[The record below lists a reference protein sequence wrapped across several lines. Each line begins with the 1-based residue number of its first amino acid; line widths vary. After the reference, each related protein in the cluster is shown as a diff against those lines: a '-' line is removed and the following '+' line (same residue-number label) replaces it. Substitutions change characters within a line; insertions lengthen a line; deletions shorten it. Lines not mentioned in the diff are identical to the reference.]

1 MGLGDESANMSEN
14 SYWLGRE
21 PIHEEVNRVQVPKMV
36 VEAGIAVTDA
46 LLFWA
51 FDTEQDAVV
60 ISQGSNEF
68 EDDRFEYR
76 DNSQVADTGV
86 ATVPRRI
93 MDEHPDF
100 DPGEKLHFVTTDYYL
115 EKNICMVVSDD
126 VARDRFEML
135 FQGDED

>member
-1 MGLGDESANMSEN
+1 MSEN

-21 PIHEEVNRVQVPKMV
+21 PIHEEVNRVQVPEMV

-46 LLFWA
+46 MLFWA

-68 EDDRFEYR
+68 EDDRFNYR
-76 DNSQVADTGV
+76 GNSKLRDPRVAAVPQGV
-86 ATVPRRI
+86 

-100 DPGEKLHFVTTDYYL
+100 SSGEKLHFVTTDYYL
-115 EKNICMVVSDD
+115 EKNACMVLPDE
-126 VARDRFEML
+126 VARDRFGTL